1 MRLFVLLL
9 VMLGFAGAASAAGT
23 YDLLFHKGSLSGLD
37 APPPAGVGKQPPDTL
52 LYDRVLSAGKKGE
65 APDSD
70 NIGLQL
76 TGDDNVALIL
86 RQGPRMRS
94 LGNFPASVGNPL
106 IMYFLEST
114 LSDIAAQSG
123 GSPFY
128 IRNRI
133 KEALLKDAE
142 IVPVSVQLGDRDIA
156 AQRVTLHPLEKDK
169 ARARMGRFAELA
181 LSVVV
186 SEEVPGWLYSLEATV
201 PEGQGAEDA
210 GYRNVITLTDK
221 GEAKP

>member
-9 VMLGFAGAASAAGT
+9 VMLGSAATASAAGT
-23 YDLLFHKGSLSGLD
+23 YDLLFHKGGLSGLHVP
-37 APPPAGVGKQPPDTL
+37 APVSAGKEPPDAL
-52 LYDRVLSAGKKGE
+52 LYDRVLLSGKKGE
-65 APDSD
+65 APDND

-76 TGDDNVALIL
+76 SADDNVALIL

-114 LSDIAAQSG
+114 LSDVAAQSG
-123 GSPFY
+123 GSPYY

-133 KEALLKDAE
+133 KEALMKDAE
-142 IVPVSVQLGDRDIA
+142 IVPVFVHLGDRDIA
-156 AQRVTLHPLEKDK
+156 AQKVTLRPLEKDK
-169 ARARMGRFAELA
+169 ARSKMGRFAELA
-181 LSVVV
+181 LSVTV
-186 SEEVPGWLYSLEATV
+186 SEQVPGWLYSLEANV
-201 PEGQGAEDA
+201 PEGQGPEDA
-210 GYRNVITLTDK
+210 GYRNAITLTDK